1 VPLPRFEKLPD
12 ERRRE
17 VLDHAIGV
25 FAQAGYEGTS
35 YNRIMAD
42 LGLSKGAAY
51 YWFADKEDLF
61 RTVLAESIARLHAAL
76 GDVPVAS
83 SRAAF
88 WRDFRAAFARIGD
101 FYRQEPAAAVL
112 AIGLL
117 RRPDDPTLT
126 ASGEKWFET
135 LIAEGRR
142 VGAVRSDLP
151 GDLLAH
157 LTFSIAEAG
166 DQWLAHHVQDPGSDP
181 RVPEIVAS
189 LTDIVESVLRA
200 SRTKGGSAT

>member
-1 VPLPRFEKLPD
+1 MLELATDSASV
-12 ERRRE
+12 ERQNARQRRHSF
-17 VLDHAIGV
+17 LDAVDDGAGHAFV
-25 FAQAGYEGTS
+25 
-35 YNRIMAD
+35 
-42 LGLSKGAAY
+42 
-51 YWFADKEDLF
+51 
-61 RTVLAESIARLHAAL
+61 
-76 GDVPVAS
+76 
-83 SRAAF
+83 
-88 WRDFRAAFARIGD
+88 
-101 FYRQEPAAAVL
+101 
-112 AIGLL
+112 
-117 RRPDDPTLT
+117 DDPTLT